1 MRRSGLSKALL
12 VAGLVPAA
20 LLAQDLK
27 REGGRW
33 VQTITGTAPA
43 GSRLR
48 INTQGPVHLEGGA
61 ANEITYTAKLSVQ
74 VRREEDARRILSRYA
89 IRSGSN
95 GDIVVINAPGGPVS
109 TNLTI
114 RAPRVASAAIGTAD
128 GSVEVTG
135 IDGSLEVNSGA
146 GDLKCDRIRG
156 DCNLTTG
163 GGDIQVGEVAG
174 TLRCSTAGG
183 RVTVKNVR
191 GNAILETAGG
201 DVEVSEAG
209 STVRADTAGGTIRVD
224 SAGGSVSATTGGGS
238 IVVGKSGGIVT
249 ARNVAG
255 PVQVGAAAGVR
266 CESGTGGIRLNNIS
280 GSIRVSTAV
289 GNIIASLLSGTPVAD
304 SVLETGNGDITI
316 VIPSNVGVRLAGMS
330 RRIVSDYPS
339 IAVRMRGPEMVAEGS
354 VNGGGP
360 LLRISGSG
368 GTIFIK
374 RQ

>member
-1 MRRSGLSKALL
+1 L
-12 VAGLVPAA
+12 PAA
-20 LLAQDLK
+20 LLAQDLT

-33 VQTITGTAPA
+33 VQTITGTAPPGA
-43 GSRLR
+43 RLR
-48 INTQGPVHLEGGA
+48 VNTQGPVRLEGGGS
-61 ANEITYTAKLSVQ
+61 NEITYTAKLSVQ

-89 IRSGSN
+89 IRTASN
-95 GDIVVINAPGGPVS
+95 GDLVILNAPGGPVS

-114 RAPRVASAAIGTAD
+114 RAPRLAGAAINTAD
-128 GSVEVTG
+128 GGVEVNG
-135 IDGSLEVNSGA
+135 IDGSLDVNSGA

-163 GGDIQVGEVAG
+163 GGDIQVGEVTG
-174 TLRCSTAGG
+174 LLRCSTAGG

-201 DVEVSEAG
+201 DLEVNDAG
-209 STVRADTAGGTIRVD
+209 ATVRADTAGGTIRVD
-224 SAGGSVSATTGGGS
+224 NAGGSVSATTGGGS

-255 PVQVGAAAGVR
+255 PVQVGAATGVR

-280 GSIRVSTAV
+280 GSMRVSTAV

-316 VIPSNVGVRLAGMS
+316 VIPSNVGVSLRGMS

-339 IAVRMRGPEMVAEGS
+339 IAVRMRGPEMVAEGA
-354 VNGGGP
+354 VNGGGA